1 MFLFNPMT
9 KFPIFPQ
16 IKTKHCKTDLRIFLA
31 FLYKMDPEAQLMNNL
46 ENQLKRLTS
55 ELEDLE
61 ETK

>member
-1 MFLFNPMT
+1 
-9 KFPIFPQ
+9 
-16 IKTKHCKTDLRIFLA
+16 
-31 FLYKMDPEAQLMNNL
+31 MDPEAQLMNNL